1 MTQHTAPAATS
12 ETLTGLGALVTVRPA
27 GADDT
32 WLLAD
37 LFYHLSP
44 QSRHLRYF
52 QPVPLSLA
60 NAWAE
65 GRRMSKRPEAH
76 GLTLIATVQRAKH
89 AEAVGVA
96 ELVRDPRAPTRG
108 ELAVVVR
115 DDQQGRGIGT
125 TLLGRLVMEAQAWSI
140 TELHADLLPE
150 NHTALRLLRRLP
162 VPTLTTFDAGTLHVV
177 LQLRL
182 RLPDAA

>member
-1 MTQHTAPAATS
+1 MTQLTAPAATS
-12 ETLTGLGALVTVRPA
+12 ETPIGLGTLITVRPA
-27 GADDT
+27 RADDT

-37 LFYHLSP
+37 MFYHLSP
-44 QSRHLRYF
+44 QSRYLRYF

-65 GRRMSKRPEAH
+65 GRRMSTRPGNYE
-76 GLTLIATVQRAKH
+76 LTLIATMQSAEY

-108 ELAVVVR
+108 ELAVIVR

-125 TLLGRLVMEAQAWSI
+125 TLLRRLVAEAQAWGIS
-140 TELHADLLPE
+140 ELHADLLPE
-150 NHTALRLLRRLP
+150 NRATLRLLRRLS
-162 VPTLTTFDAGTLHVV
+162 VPAQTTFDAGTLHVV
-177 LQLRL
+177 LQLRQQ
-182 RLPDAA
+182 LPGAA